1 VVAVLA
7 MCAMGRVIG
16 ALWDF
21 VPRVCGGEGGCA
33 GGGVPL
39 WGLCSR
45 SLLVWGGVYRGYTY
59 HRGLLSF

>member
-1 VVAVLA
+1 
-7 MCAMGRVIG
+7 MGRVIG